1 MLTLAAVCE
10 VPAWPE
16 ADTDNCSHP
25 ETKQDGNQ
33 LRVLVQ

>member
-16 ADTDNCSHP
+16 ADTDNCSQP
-25 ETKQDGNQ
+25 ETKQMEIS
-33 LRVLVQ
+33 